1 MLNTILR
8 KEKAP
13 VCAGAKYKRS
23 TNFQYKPF
31 PPYGKQFARMRQ
43 GGIIPARMVMVV
55 FTWGLAKKWPRIV
68 IPGDMPYEGL
78 NFDYLAGLPVEIA
91 YRSQDAHKVN
101 AVSQDILAVKPSFL
115 STLGLDL
122 LDTNEA
128 RTLLK
133 PCVEME
139 VV

>member
-13 VCAGAKYKRS
+13 AQTGAKNKRGMNS
-23 TNFQYKPF
+23 RYRPF
-31 PPYGKQFARMRQ
+31 PPFGKQFARMRQ
-43 GGIIPARMVMVV
+43 DGEIPARMIMVV
-55 FTWGLAKKWPRIV
+55 FDWKLGRKLPRIV
-68 IPGDMPYEGL
+68 IPDDTPYEGL

-91 YRSQDAHKVN
+91 YRAQDAHKVN
-101 AVSQDILAVKPSFL
+101 VVSQDILAVKPSFL

-139 VV
+139 AV